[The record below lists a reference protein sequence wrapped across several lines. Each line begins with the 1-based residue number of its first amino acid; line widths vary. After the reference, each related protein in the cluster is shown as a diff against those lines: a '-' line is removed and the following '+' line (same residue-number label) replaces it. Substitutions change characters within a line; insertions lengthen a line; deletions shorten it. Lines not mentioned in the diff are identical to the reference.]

1 MNFTKRRTQ
10 VEPKELALKIC
21 KILSDKKAK
30 DITMIDVNRM
40 TIIADYFVIVSAS
53 SNTAVK
59 ALAQEL
65 EYQMSEKYNRNPTR
79 SEGMQEGRW
88 VAMDFSEVIVHIFY
102 EETRKFYQ
110 LERLWTDG
118 ENVTVFQD

>member
-1 MNFTKRRTQ
+1 M
-10 VEPKELALKIC
+10 ESKELALKIC
-21 KILSDKKAK
+21 GILSSKKAK
-30 DITMIDVNRM
+30 DITMINVHHM
-40 TIIADYFVIVSAS
+40 TIIADYFIIASGS

-65 EYQMSEKYNRNPTR
+65 EYQMGEKYSRNPLRT
-79 SEGMQEGRW
+79 EGTQEGRW
-88 VAMDFSEVIVHIFY
+88 VAMDFGEVIVHIFY

-118 ENVTVFQD
+118 QNVTVYQD

>member
-1 MNFTKRRTQ
+1 LKS
-10 VEPKELALKIC
+10 KDLALEIC
-21 KILSDKKAK
+21 RILSSKKAK
-30 DITMIDVNRM
+30 DITIINVNHL
-40 TIIADYFVIVSAS
+40 TVIADYFVIASAT

-65 EYQMSEKYNRNPTR
+65 DKKLKENHDRAPLRK
-79 SEGMQEGRW
+79 EGIQEGRW
-88 VAMDFSEVIVHIFY
+88 VAMDYGEVIVHIFY

-118 ENVTVFQD
+118 ENITIYEDEE

>member
-1 MNFTKRRTQ
+1 MESKD
-10 VEPKELALKIC
+10 LALKIC
-21 KILSDKKAK
+21 EILSSKKAK
-30 DITMIDVNRM
+30 DITMINVNHM
-40 TIIADYFVIVSAS
+40 TIIADYFVIASAS

-59 ALAQEL
+59 ALGQEL
-65 EYQMSEKYNRNPTR
+65 EYQMGEKYNRKPSR

-88 VAMDFSEVIVHIFY
+88 VAMDFGEIIVHIFY

-118 ENVTVFQD
+118 ENVTVYQD